1 MAFFVDFTY
10 EIPSLFLSFLK
21 LGETKL
27 LQMIDELEM
36 NKSKEVLAVKERLF
50 EK

>member
-1 MAFFVDFTY
+1 MDFTY
-10 EIPSLFLSFLK
+10 EIPALFLSFLI

-27 LQMIDELEM
+27 LQMIDELEI
-36 NKSKEVLAVKERLF
+36 NKSKEGLAVKERFF